1 MMNKGIWVGKKKN
14 IASVFLLNLQV
25 SSCIYMPTVSILSF
39 KGYLR
44 YHISVGCYSG
54 I

>member
-1 MMNKGIWVGKKKN
+1 MEKKIY
-14 IASVFLLNLQV
+14 IASTLLLNLEV
-25 SSCIYMPTVSILSF
+25 SSCIYMPIVTILSF
-39 KGYLR
+39 KGYLW